1 MDLDAVCSSV
11 GMSLPLA
18 SVAERRT
25 RAAHW
30 RLVIDGVVH
39 DESSAKLKRQWD
51 ALRIDG
57 YSDSQVVDSF
67 VRSVSLE
74 MLRLG
79 LVAGRPACACSL
91 GLGEDTAPLTELF
104 GSDLL
109 LEFCGLVGYGRALV
123 CATDLRAAV
132 RDDID
137 HHLPANLYE
146 FTGPSQAERMRQL
159 LIGIHQP
166 NLLFD
171 FERFADIYVRQVI
184 PTSVVFRPTLP
195 LYPVFELT
203 TFGVP

>member
-1 MDLDAVCSSV
+1 MV
-11 GMSLPLA
+11 
-18 SVAERRT
+18 
-25 RAAHW
+25 
-30 RLVIDGVVH
+30 DGVVH
-39 DESSAKLKRQWD
+39 DEVSAKLKRQWD

-57 YSDSQVVDSF
+57 YSDSQVVDSV

-79 LVAGRPACACSL
+79 LLAGCSACAFSL
-91 GLGEDTAPLTELF
+91 GLGEDTAPLTDLF

-109 LEFCGLVGYGRALV
+109 VEFCGLVGYGRALV
-123 CATDLRAAV
+123 CATELRAAV

-137 HHLPANLYE
+137 RLQHLPADLYE

-171 FERFADIYVRQVI
+171 FDRFADIYVRQVI
-184 PTSVVFRPTLP
+184 PMSVVFRPTLP
-195 LYPVFELT
+195 LYPVLELT